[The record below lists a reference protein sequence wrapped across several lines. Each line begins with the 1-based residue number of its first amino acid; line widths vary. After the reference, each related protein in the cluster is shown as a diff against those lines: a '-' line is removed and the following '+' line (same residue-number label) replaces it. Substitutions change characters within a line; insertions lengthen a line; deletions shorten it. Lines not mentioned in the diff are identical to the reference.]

1 MASTALVQHAPWG
14 GDGGAGNPPSP
25 AARSS
30 LAQLTRVS
38 GAWPWG
44 AEETA
49 YGVQCVDQ
57 WLYSPNGTAYTA
69 DLVYFQWGLHDGAL
83 KSKTLTAPLLRQ
95 PRSDLANRPL
105 GLRLAG

>member
-1 MASTALVQHAPWG
+1 M
-14 GDGGAGNPPSP
+14 
-25 AARSS
+25 
-30 LAQLTRVS
+30 
-38 GAWPWG
+38 
-44 AEETA
+44 
-49 YGVQCVDQ
+49 DQ

-105 GLRLAG
+105 GLRLANPPALVVASQGRSSSRSRPPTSQSPGRRAT